1 MTRSAS
7 HFCFVVFPPQSL
19 LDVLESRVM
28 KRTSISYCAMRDF
41 AISAMA
47 NSTTQNDSQCE
58 SFFIYSVNYISQ
70 IIHTVN
76 DFWAV
81 WEVIWEAKLHSAK
94 FWACDGKVN
103 QTFAILFYSK
113 FFDHYNVYIIMIF
126 FVFSLKHY
134 DIDVSRS
141 FSF

>member
-47 NSTTQNDSQCE
+47 NSTTQNDSHCE
-58 SFFIYSVNYISQ
+58 SFFYLYGLIRCSWITSDEKNI
-70 IIHTVN
+70 N
-76 DFWAV
+76 
-81 WEVIWEAKLHSAK
+81 KL
-94 FWACDGKVN
+94 
-103 QTFAILFYSK
+103 L
-113 FFDHYNVYIIMIF
+113 
-126 FVFSLKHY
+126 
-134 DIDVSRS
+134 
-141 FSF
+141 